1 MQGKN
6 MEEHFCKEV
15 LKKIVDNSQKYLQNE
30 KEDLKVIIDE
40 SKTVEEMVEM
50 MLIYFAGKRNNLF

>member
-15 LKKIVDNSQKYLQNE
+15 LKKIVDNSKKYLQNE
-30 KEDLKVIIDE
+30 KEDLKFIIDE

>member
-6 MEEHFCKEV
+6 MEEHFCKDV
-15 LKKIVDNSQKYLQNE
+15 LKKIVDNSKKYLQNE

>member
-6 MEEHFCKEV
+6 MEEHFCKDV
-15 LKKIVDNSQKYLQNE
+15 LKKIVDNSKKYLQNE

-40 SKTVEEMVEM
+40 SKTVEEMVEL

>member
-15 LKKIVDNSQKYLQNE
+15 LKKIVDNSKKYLQNE

>member
-6 MEEHFCKEV
+6 MEEHFCKDV
-15 LKKIVDNSQKYLQNE
+15 LKKIVDNSKKHLQNE

-40 SKTVEEMVEM
+40 SKTVEEMVEL

>member
-1 MQGKN
+1 
-6 MEEHFCKEV
+6 MEEHFCKDV
-15 LKKIVDNSQKYLQNE
+15 LKKIVDNSKKYLQNE

-40 SKTVEEMVEM
+40 SKTVEEMVEL